1 MKDAI
6 DTAMTTEEI
15 DSELAAA
22 DGGTLAPLTIAAM
35 AGAALFAVAALLIAK
50 REPWD
55 ASLYWAVFY
64 PASILVSALL
74 GYGYPQRPWR
84 WAIVLFEAQ
93 FLATCVRNGELG
105 NLWPFGMLL
114 FAVIALPAVAA
125 AHLAARLSR
134 R

>member
-1 MKDAI
+1 MNGERP
-6 DTAMTTEEI
+6 TT
-15 DSELAAA
+15 DSSA
-22 DGGTLAPLTIAAM
+22 LAPAAVAAV
-35 AGAALFAVAALLIAK
+35 AGVALFAVAAVLTGK

-74 GYGYPQRPWR
+74 GYVYPQRPWR

-93 FLATCVRNGELG
+93 FLAMCIRTGELG
-105 NLWPFGMLL
+105 NLWPFGMAL
-114 FAVIALPAVAA
+114 FAVVALPAVAA

-134 R
+134 Q